1 MRLGSLLFWGA
12 IGTAVFM
19 FFRRRNRGKMMAM
32 FNSTGNAMEN
42 MIGTAGKE
50 AASTGKQSIRTS
62 NAMDKQRVQDII
74 AKNPEIK
81 TVVDEI
87 MSEAQKPKTPVYS

>member
-1 MRLGSLLFWGA
+1 MDVILFKNWREYHETWFTFVLGA

-50 AASTGKQSIRTS
+50 AASAGKQSIRTS

-74 AKNPEIK
+74 AKILK
-81 TVVDEI
+81 
-87 MSEAQKPKTPVYS
+87 SKPLSMKL